1 METKIKDLEIEV
13 RSKVLLFV
21 VLTANLTRYIG
32 VSIIQ
37 IGLPQFVLDLS
48 GTLISYG
55 LVIGIFNITQSLFQ
69 FPFSSLSDKYG
80 RRTMVLIGLL
90 IYIAGTFLCYIAN
103 SILELL
109 IYRAIQGAGAY
120 SSILQAVVG
129 DMYKRDEQGKGMAL
143 YSLTIS
149 LGYFAGT
156 AIGGYVAFYLG
167 FRSIFLITGLLA
179 IITAILLVIFL
190 KPMNTKEDQQEIQ
203 SLIKPKVNNR
213 IQEIKFLLKNNQYQ
227 FAVLINCVRWLL
239 FGAIVSYL
247 IWVLQVEFK
256 INSIDT
262 SYILIINVL
271 IYTIF
276 LLIAGKFVDKHGAK
290 KMLLISQIAIILF
303 GFLFILVSLTQDLFI
318 FMIASLLNALFFGII
333 QTASNTCVLQKI
345 SEENPDLKGAGLGFA
360 NAIGFLCSA
369 LGPIILSALGEID
382 IYLPYYFIMIMMI
395 PAMIFTLKLKD

>member
-156 AIGGYVAFYLG
+156 AIGL
-167 FRSIFLITGLLA
+167 
-179 IITAILLVIFL
+179 
-190 KPMNTKEDQQEIQ
+190 
-203 SLIKPKVNNR
+203 SLIH
-213 IQEIKFLLKNNQYQ
+213 I
-227 FAVLINCVRWLL
+227 
-239 FGAIVSYL
+239 
-247 IWVLQVEFK
+247 
-256 INSIDT
+256 
-262 SYILIINVL
+262 
-271 IYTIF
+271 
-276 LLIAGKFVDKHGAK
+276 
-290 KMLLISQIAIILF
+290 
-303 GFLFILVSLTQDLFI
+303 
-318 FMIASLLNALFFGII
+318 
-333 QTASNTCVLQKI
+333 
-345 SEENPDLKGAGLGFA
+345 
-360 NAIGFLCSA
+360 
-369 LGPIILSALGEID
+369 
-382 IYLPYYFIMIMMI
+382 
-395 PAMIFTLKLKD
+395 

>member
-318 FMIASLLNALFFGII
+318 FMIASLLNLFGFSFLQVFKSGFRIIVCRESSKKLFFY
-333 QTASNTCVLQKI
+333 V
-345 SEENPDLKGAGLGFA
+345 F
-360 NAIGFLCSA
+360 
-369 LGPIILSALGEID
+369 
-382 IYLPYYFIMIMMI
+382 
-395 PAMIFTLKLKD
+395 